1 MGRVKH
7 TRKGMRALAMATRP
21 APKDPP
27 PIVSSP
33 ALLANIRAATESM
46 RAQMRHVNNYLMDLE
61 NWILEHQWPTTPLPE
76 DTPVR
81 STDELWMKPHPR
93 GPRRFEDPEWAQLVQ
108 EALSEEDGSIT
119 WDTYTA
125 WCLGGGGDEW
135 FVEQ

>member
-1 MGRVKH
+1 MGRLKH
-7 TRKGMRALAMATRP
+7 TQEGMLLLAMASATE
-21 APKDPP
+21 PP
-27 PIVSSP
+27 PP
-33 ALLANIRAATESM
+33 GALIRAAKED
-46 RAQMRHVNNYLMDLE
+46 MRHTNNYLMDLE
-61 NWILEHQWPTTPLPE
+61 NWILEHQWPPTPLPE

-93 GPRRFEDPEWAQLVQ
+93 GRRRFEDPEWAQLVY
-108 EALSEEDGSIT
+108 EALSEENGSIT